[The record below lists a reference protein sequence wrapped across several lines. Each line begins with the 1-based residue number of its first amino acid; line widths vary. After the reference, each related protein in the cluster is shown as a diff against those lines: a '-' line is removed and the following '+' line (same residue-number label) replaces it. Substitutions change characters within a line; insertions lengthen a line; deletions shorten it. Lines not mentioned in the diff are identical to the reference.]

1 MPIFDSAGVPIH
13 YRDQGTGPAVV
24 LVHGFAASARSNW
37 EETNWISFLG
47 AQYRV
52 LALDC
57 RGHGLSGKPHERE
70 TYGPE
75 NMGGDIIRL
84 LDHLGIRRALLMG
97 YSMGAAISLHTVLS
111 HGSRFRA
118 LVLGGIGTGPG
129 GMAERGRTQRIAQAL
144 LAEDPSSISDQMARE
159 FRRFA
164 EANRNDLKALAACIA
179 HDRPDFSPAR
189 LATISI
195 PAMVVIGT
203 KDTLVGS
210 AEELAR
216 AIPGAELVELEGR
229 DHLNAVGDKRYK
241 EAVARFF
248 AAAPP

>member
-13 YRDQGTGPAVV
+13 YQDQGGGAPVV

-37 EETNWISFLG
+37 EETGWIGFLS
-47 AQYRV
+47 AKYRV
-52 LALDC
+52 LALDS

-70 TYGPE
+70 AYGPE
-75 NMGGDIIRL
+75 NMGGDIVRL
-84 LDHLGIRRALLMG
+84 LDHLGIGRARLMG

-118 LVLGGIGTGPG
+118 LVVGGIGSGPG

-144 LAEDPSSISDQMARE
+144 LAEDRSSIGDEMERE

-179 HDRPDFSPAR
+179 RDRPDFSPAR
-189 LATISI
+189 LASISI
-195 PAMVVIGT
+195 PLMVVIGT

-210 AEELAR
+210 ADELAH
-216 AIPGAELVELEGR
+216 AIPGAELVKLEGR

-241 EAVARFF
+241 EAVERFF